1 MSINSSINRNNA
13 IKIVNAYNLYDLYLK
28 QISRNSLI
36 VKAVNAE
43 VVTKINQRTKITRFN
58 IISIMTMIF
67 ARKQLLKNMLSNNK
81 VNIVGTNSLASFPF
95 FYTSP

>member
-1 MSINSSINRNNA
+1 MSINSSINKNNA

-58 IISIMTMIF
+58 IISMTMIF